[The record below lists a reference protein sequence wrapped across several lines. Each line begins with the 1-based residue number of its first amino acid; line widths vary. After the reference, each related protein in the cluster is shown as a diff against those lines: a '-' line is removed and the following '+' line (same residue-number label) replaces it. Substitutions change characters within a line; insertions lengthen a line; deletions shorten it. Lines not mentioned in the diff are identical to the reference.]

1 MNKQDKQDK
10 QANLEK
16 GRLGEDAVCD
26 LLLQRGHEILARN
39 FHKRCGEIDIIS
51 KCGGFVV
58 FTEVKSRKRGSMIS
72 GLEAVDFRKRERIIR
87 TADLWL
93 SENDTGLQPRY
104 DIAEV
109 TLSGSIPRVVGIDI
123 YEDAFTA
130 DGVYTVN

>member
-1 MNKQDKQDK
+1 MDK
-10 QANLEK
+10 LGK
-16 GRLGEDAVCD
+16 GRLGEDAVCVR
-26 LLLQRGHEILARN
+26 LQQRGHEILARN
-39 FHKRCGEIDIIS
+39 YHRRCGEVDIIS

-58 FTEVKSRKRGSMIS
+58 FTEVKSRKRGSLIS
-72 GLEAVDFRKRERIIR
+72 GLEAVDFRKQAKRIR

-93 SENDTGLQPRY
+93 TDNDTGLQPRY

-109 TLSGSIPRVVGIDI
+109 TLAGEPPMVVDITI

>member
-1 MNKQDKQDK
+1 MDK
-10 QANLEK
+10 LGK
-16 GRLGEDAVCD
+16 GRLGEDAVCVR
-26 LLLQRGHEILARN
+26 LQQRGHEILARN
-39 FHKRCGEIDIIS
+39 YHRRCGEVDIIS

-58 FTEVKSRKRGSMIS
+58 FTEVKARKQGSLIS
-72 GLEAVDFRKRERIIR
+72 GLEAVDFRKQAKIIR

-93 SENDTGLQPRY
+93 TDNDTGLQPRY

-109 TLSGSIPRVVGIDI
+109 TLAGEPPRVADITI

>member
-1 MNKQDKQDK
+1 MDKQNNQD
-10 QANLEK
+10 NLEK
-16 GRLGEDAVCD
+16 GRLGEDAVCG
-26 LLLQRGHEILARN
+26 LLLRRGHEILARN

-58 FTEVKSRKRGSMIS
+58 FTEVKSRRRGSMIS
-72 GLEAVDFRKRERIIR
+72 GLEAVDYRKRARIIR

-109 TLSGSIPRVVGIDI
+109 TLAGSIPRVVGIEI

>member
-1 MNKQDKQDK
+1 MDK
-10 QANLEK
+10 LEK
-16 GRLGEDAVCD
+16 GRLGEDAVCSF
-26 LLLQRGHEILARN
+26 LEQRGHEIIARN
-39 FHKRCGEIDIIS
+39 YHRRCGEIDIIS

-72 GLEAVDFRKRERIIR
+72 GLEAVNLRKQVKIIR

-93 SENDTGLQPRY
+93 SDNDTGLQPRY

-109 TLSGSIPRVVGIDI
+109 TLAGNVPRVVSIQV

-130 DGVYTVN
+130 DGVYTIN

>member
-1 MNKQDKQDK
+1 MDK
-10 QANLEK
+10 LEK
-16 GRLGEDAVCD
+16 GRLGEDAVCSF
-26 LLLQRGHEILARN
+26 LEQRGHEIIARN
-39 FHKRCGEIDIIS
+39 YHRRCGEIDIIS

-72 GLEAVDFRKRERIIR
+72 GLEAVNLRKQVKIIR

-93 SENDTGLQPRY
+93 SDNDTGLQPRY

-109 TLSGSIPRVVGIDI
+109 TLAGNVPRVVSIQI

-130 DGVYTVN
+130 DGVYTIN